1 MTAGRGKTG
10 APADDTKGGV
20 DASRILDAQMTP
32 NGAELEGEM
41 SMDPVPSDALVFF
54 GASGD
59 LAFKQIFPA
68 LLGLVGDEGLDVP
81 IVGVAKAGW
90 KVDDLRTRAKASVE
104 SHGRVDAA
112 KLTRLLSLLRYV
124 DGDYNDPQTF
134 DKLKQT
140 LGPAKRPLH
149 YLAIPP
155 SMFSVVVAALARSG
169 LNENARLV
177 VEKPFGHDRESAQA
191 LNHCLHEFFPEK
203 AIYRIDHY
211 LGKEPVQS
219 IVYTRFANAPFESL
233 WNRTYV
239 RSIQIT
245 MAEAFGVDDRGSF
258 YDATGALRDV
268 VQNHMLQVLA
278 NVMMD
283 PPTGE
288 DHESMRDQKAALLKA
303 VRPLDAKSIVR
314 GQYRGYRQVK
324 GVKLDSTVETYVA
337 VKLSVDS
344 WRWAGVPIYIR
355 AGKCLPLTAAEVTVE
370 YKPPPRA
377 TFGDEE
383 NAPPGYMRLRISPDV
398 GVAIG
403 LRVKHPGERMT
414 GDSVELML
422 SERAASLIPP
432 YQRLLGDAMRG
443 NDELFGREDVVDAQW
458 RIVQPI
464 LVNPPPC
471 ETYEPGTWG
480 PEAADKLIGAD
491 GPWRNPKP
499 AKTG

>member
-1 MTAGRGKTG
+1 ME
-10 APADDTKGGV
+10 
-20 DASRILDAQMTP
+20 TP
-32 NGAELEGEM
+32 Q
-41 SMDPVPSDALVFF
+41 SDALVFF

-68 LLGLVGDEGLDVP
+68 LLGLVGDEGCNVP
-81 IVGVAKAGW
+81 IVGVAKSGW
-90 KVDDLRTRAKASVE
+90 KDDDLKARAKASIE
-104 SHGRVDAA
+104 EHGRSDPA
-112 KLTRLLSLLRYV
+112 KLARLLALLRYV

-134 DKLKQT
+134 AQLKQA
-140 LGPAKRPLH
+140 LGTAKRPLH

-155 SMFSVVVAALARSG
+155 SLFGIVVAALAASG
-169 LNENARLV
+169 LNVNARLV

-191 LNHCLHEFFPEK
+191 LNRTLHEHFPEP

-233 WNRTYV
+233 WNRNYV

-303 VRPLDAKSIVR
+303 VKPLDAASIVR

-324 GVKLDSTVETYVA
+324 GVKPDSTVETYVA

-377 TFGDEE
+377 VFDEDDS
-383 NAPPGYMRLRISPDV
+383 ASARYVRMRLGPDV
-398 GVAIG
+398 NFG
-403 LRVKHPGERMT
+403 T
-414 GDSVELML
+414 G
-422 SERAASLIPP
+422 
-432 YQRLLGDAMRG
+432 
-443 NDELFGREDVVDAQW
+443 
-458 RIVQPI
+458 
-464 LVNPPPC
+464 
-471 ETYEPGTWG
+471 
-480 PEAADKLIGAD
+480 
-491 GPWRNPKP
+491 
-499 AKTG
+499 